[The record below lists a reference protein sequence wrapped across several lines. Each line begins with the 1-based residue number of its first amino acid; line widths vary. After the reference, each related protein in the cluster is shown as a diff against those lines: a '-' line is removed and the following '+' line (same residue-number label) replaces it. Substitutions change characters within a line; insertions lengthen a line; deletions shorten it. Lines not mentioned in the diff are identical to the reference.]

1 MQLYILVSFHHFH
14 FCHYPFLLS
23 MSFLCS
29 SSFPFGEQI
38 LPLFLFLSLFFFLPI
53 WSLLHFCF
61 FVFHFVP
68 REMGI
73 RSLTQAVPE
82 EEAAEE
88 EVLSLLIAIRIMVSS
103 FLSTFPSLLVSHPDK
118 IISRKESKSAAS
130 KS

>member
-1 MQLYILVSFHHFH
+1 MQLYILSYLFPFIISISVIALFFSPALFASLPFHLVNKRFPC
-14 FCHYPFLLS
+14 F
-23 MSFLCS
+23 FLCS
-29 SSFPFGEQI
+29 SFPLG
-38 LPLFLFLSLFFFLPI
+38 LFSHLF
-53 WSLLHFCF
+53 F